1 MIKDCLED
9 TMFLKNAR
17 AKYVRKP
24 EDERS
29 FTKNMGGGIPTVEE
43 VEKTADLY
51 YGPPKRT
58 HFIAWTCSA

>member
-9 TMFLKNAR
+9 YMFLLNAS
-17 AKYVRKP
+17 RKP
-24 EDERS
+24 AKQEGPATAGR
-29 FTKNMGGGIPTVEE
+29 KNTGGGFPTVEE
-43 VEKTADLY
+43 VERVADLY